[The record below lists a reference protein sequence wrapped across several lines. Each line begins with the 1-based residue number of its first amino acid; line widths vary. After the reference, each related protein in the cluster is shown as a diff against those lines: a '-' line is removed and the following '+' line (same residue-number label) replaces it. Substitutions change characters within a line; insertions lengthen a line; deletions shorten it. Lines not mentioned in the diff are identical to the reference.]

1 MANFPEICSLIV
13 ERYKHYCIQQKGK
26 RDLELIRS
34 IDQAVKFLYENEVY
48 PSRRE
53 VERIL
58 DKPGLLHEKQMREA
72 WLKMLLK

>member
-13 ERYKHYCIQQKGK
+13 DQYKQYCIQQKGK

-48 PSRRE
+48 PSRR
-53 VERIL
+53 
-58 DKPGLLHEKQMREA
+58 K
-72 WLKMLLK
+72 LKEF